1 MACPY
6 FCRVRNSIHFFV
18 ESSMFMDETE
28 VCSTG
33 LKVRCNSIFAKHN
46 SVINNC
52 RLCTSFT
59 LSAVVDSAVL
69 AIDGGY
75 CSMPV

>member
-1 MACPY
+1 
-6 FCRVRNSIHFFV
+6 
-18 ESSMFMDETE
+18 MDETE

-33 LKVRCNSIFAKHN
+33 LKVRCNSIFAKRN

-59 LSAVVDSAVL
+59 LPSVVDSAVL
-69 AIDGGY
+69 AIDGGS
-75 CSMPV
+75 CCMPV